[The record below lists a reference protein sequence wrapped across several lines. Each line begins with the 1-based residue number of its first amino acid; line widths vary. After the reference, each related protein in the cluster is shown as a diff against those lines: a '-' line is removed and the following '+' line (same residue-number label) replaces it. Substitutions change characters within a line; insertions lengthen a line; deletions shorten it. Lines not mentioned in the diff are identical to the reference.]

1 MKKFPKSMEEFM
13 NNIPHEKLGH
23 NLYFIQC
30 EDKSGNITEE
40 KFGINLIT
48 DYGFKYKF
56 IYPKDNGTKFVMGTG
71 SGIPSCTDT
80 EMFEEIIIS
89 GDQIK
94 VTSDNTRYPIN
105 PLFSAT

>member
-40 KFGINLIT
+40 KFGINL
-48 DYGFKYKF
+48 
-56 IYPKDNGTKFVMGTG
+56 TKKTFL
-71 SGIPSCTDT
+71 
-80 EMFEEIIIS
+80 
-89 GDQIK
+89 
-94 VTSDNTRYPIN
+94 
-105 PLFSAT
+105 LF